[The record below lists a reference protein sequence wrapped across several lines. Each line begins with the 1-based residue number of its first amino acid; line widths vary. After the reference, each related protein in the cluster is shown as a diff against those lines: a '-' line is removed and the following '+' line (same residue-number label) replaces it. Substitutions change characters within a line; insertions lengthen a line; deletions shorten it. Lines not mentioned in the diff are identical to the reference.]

1 MPKPLLTKL
10 IAQAVIGFFFVLV
23 GCVYGI
29 RSKDYIF
36 IMLSLLIGLCSL
48 IRTFSFYHLI
58 HNGAYRI
65 LSGTCIRQTSM
76 PFKKDRQIVLVDET
90 QREYRLTLD
99 KNSGLL
105 PGHHYRLY
113 FRQSDE
119 LNSGDNNYSST
130 VLLGYEELPVITKNV
145 QNAPTN

>member
-1 MPKPLLTKL
+1 MPKPLFTKL
-10 IAQAVIGFFFVLV
+10 IVQAAVGFFFVLV

-29 RSKDYIF
+29 HSKDDVF

-48 IRTFSFYHLI
+48 IRTCSFYRLI
-58 HNGAYRI
+58 HNEAYRV
-65 LSGTCIRQTSM
+65 LSGTCIRQTSI

-99 KNSGLL
+99 KDSGLL
-105 PGHHYRLY
+105 PGHRYRLY
-113 FRQSDE
+113 FQESGGLD
-119 LNSGDNNYSST
+119 SGDNNYSST

>member
-1 MPKPLLTKL
+1 MPKPLFTKL
-10 IAQAVIGFFFVLV
+10 IVQAAVGFFFVLV

-29 RSKDYIF
+29 HSKDYIF

-58 HNGAYRI
+58 HNGAYRV
-65 LSGTCIRQTSM
+65 LSGTCIRQISM

-99 KNSGLL
+99 KDSGLL
-105 PGHHYRLY
+105 PGRRYRLY
-113 FRQSDE
+113 FRESDG
-119 LNSGDNNYSST
+119 LDSGYISDSSMD
-130 VLLGYEELPVITKNV
+130 LLGYEEIPK
-145 QNAPTN
+145 

>member
-10 IAQAVIGFFFVLV
+10 IVQTAVGFFFVLV

-29 RSKDYIF
+29 HSKDDIF
-36 IMLSLLIGLCSL
+36 IMLSLPIGFCSL
-48 IRTFSFYHLI
+48 FRTFSFYRLI
-58 HNGAYRI
+58 HNGAYRV

-76 PFKKDRQIVLVDET
+76 PFKKDRQIVLVDEP

-99 KNSGLL
+99 KDSELL

-113 FRQSDE
+113 LRQSDG
-119 LNSGDNNYSST
+119 LDSGYENYSST
-130 VLLGYEELPVITKNV
+130 DLLGYEELSIRDE
-145 QNAPTN
+145 